1 MLSIGKLG
9 QGQADYYLQ
18 AVGQGIEDYYT
29 GAGEAPGRWLGT
41 AAAELEV
48 DGEVEADA
56 LHAALNGNHP
66 TIGGQLAK
74 PPRGAIRVPG
84 FDLTFSA
91 PKSVSVLF
99 GLGDAEVS
107 REVREAHEA
116 AVDAALGYMERQ
128 AAVGRRG
135 RGGSESVLGNG
146 FLAAAFRHR
155 TSRAGDPQLHTHVL
169 VANMT
174 RGPDGRWTA
183 LDARRLYANAK
194 IGGYLYQ
201 AHLRAELVR
210 RLGVEWTPVRR
221 GQAEIAGIP
230 PRVLRTF
237 SRRRVEVEQQM
248 AERGDRGARAAQIAA
263 LDTRQAKDYGVASE
277 SLVAGWRTRS
287 QQLGYEPQQ
296 LREVLERDEPL
307 PLDPVDVAAVEE
319 YFGGREGLTRQR
331 SSFARREVVQAWCE
345 RLVQG
350 GDVALVE
357 DLADRFLGGDRVV
370 ELATDVRGLTHAD
383 VIRRADGRVVPA
395 TAEERRYST
404 PELLE
409 RERAIIDRALDG
421 QRAGV
426 GMAAPDATA
435 RALARRPELS
445 DEQREMVRRLA
456 SDGDAVAVVVGK
468 AGSGKT
474 FALDVAREAWEQSG
488 YQVTGAAL
496 ARRAA
501 HELQDGSGIQS
512 TSIAALLQDLRSA
525 PEPLLGRSSVL
536 VVDEAGM
543 VGTRQMA
550 ELLDHATAAEAKV
563 VLVGDHHQLPAIDAG
578 GVFRGLVVRTDPIR
592 LVENRR
598 QREAWEGEA
607 LDLLREGRAAEA
619 PTRYG
624 EHGRVVIDDSATEV
638 RGRLVEDWWRASQS
652 GEDAVMLALRREDV
666 ADLNGRGRTVM
677 AAAGRLGDE
686 TVEVAG
692 RTFAVGDHVVCLA
705 NAQRLGVVNGTRGT
719 VTGVQPDGSELRLR
733 TIDGRDVGLPESYLQ
748 ARTAHGGSTL
758 DHGYALTG
766 HKAQGM
772 TTGQAFVLGTED
784 LYREWGYVAMSRGR
798 EANHLY
804 VVAPRSVDRD
814 DYAPAAERR
823 HGFEALTGAMGRSR
837 AQAMASDAAT
847 DQAVAAMPTAELVRQ
862 RDRLQSSHSE
872 RTRLERELDALV
884 AQRRQAESTSAVKSE
899 AERTRGFGR
908 KRAGA
913 GPTAQERAVAAQAA
927 DRARALAQREAHLR
941 AQLAQG
947 PARGPEG
954 FEGRA
959 GLSAIGAELERRQ
972 GGAARTDA
980 VQPPAYLLDELGPVP
995 DRLSQRRAW
1004 SRAARRIEMY
1014 RQDFDVNDADRA
1026 LGAQPR
1032 ELRQRDAWRIARR
1045 DVGAVRE
1052 ELQRNHD
1059 AERSRSRGAERELG

>member
-9 QGQADYYLQ
+9 PGQADYYLQ

-29 GAGEAPGRWLGT
+29 GAGEVPGRWLG
-41 AAAELEV
+41 AAAGELDVFGEV
-48 DGEVEADA
+48 DADA
-56 LHAALNGNHP
+56 LYAALNGNDP
-66 TIGGQLAK
+66 TTGGQLAH

-99 GLGDAEVS
+99 ALGDPDVS
-107 REVREAHEA
+107 RQAREAHEA

-128 AAVGRRG
+128 GAVGRRG

-155 TSRAGDPQLHTHVL
+155 SSRAGDPQLHTHVL

-194 IGGYLYQ
+194 TGGYLYQ

-210 RLGVEWTPVRR
+210 RLGVEWSPVRR

-230 PRVLRTF
+230 PQLLRVF
-237 SRRRVEVEQQM
+237 SRRRAELEQQM
-248 AERGDRGARAAQIAA
+248 AERGDRGSRAAQIAA
-263 LDTRQAKDYGVASE
+263 LDTRQAKDYGVAPA
-277 SLVAGWRTRS
+277 SLVDGWRTRS
-287 QQLGYEPQQ
+287 QQLGYEPRQ
-296 LREVLERDEPL
+296 LREVLERDEPR

-319 YFGGREGLTRQR
+319 HLGGPEGLTRQR

-350 GDVALVE
+350 GDVAVVE
-357 DLADRFLGGDRVV
+357 DLADQFLGGDRVV
-370 ELATDVRGLTHAD
+370 ALATDVRGLTHAD

-409 RERAIIDRALDG
+409 RERAIIDRSLRG
-421 QRAGV
+421 QGAGV
-426 GMAAPDATA
+426 GVATPDATG

-445 DEQREMVRRLA
+445 DEQREMVRRLT

-474 FALDVAREAWEQSG
+474 FALDGAREAWEDSG
-488 YQVTGAAL
+488 YQLFGAAL

-512 TSIAALLQDLRSA
+512 TSIAALLQDLRNA
-525 PEPLLGRSSVL
+525 PEPLLNRSSIL

-543 VGTRQMA
+543 VGTRQLA
-550 ELLDHATAAEAKV
+550 ELLDHAAAAEAKV
-563 VLVGDHHQLPAIDAG
+563 VLVGDHHQLPEIDAG
-578 GVFRGLVVRTDPIR
+578 GVFRGLVLRTEPIH

-598 QREAWEGEA
+598 QREAWEREA
-607 LDLLREGRAAEA
+607 LDLLRHGAAGEA
-619 PTRYG
+619 LTRYR
-624 EHGRVVIDDSATEV
+624 EHGRIVVEDRATDV
-638 RGRLVEDWWRASQS
+638 RTRLVEDWWCASHS

-666 ADLNGRGRTVM
+666 ADLNGRARTVM
-677 AAAGRLGDE
+677 AAAGRLGEDALE
-686 TVEVAG
+686 IAG

-719 VTGVQPDGSELRLR
+719 VTGVEPDGSQLRLR
-733 TIDGRDVGLPESYLQ
+733 TLDGRAVRLPESYLQ

-758 DHGYALTG
+758 DHGYAVTG

-772 TTGQAFVLGTED
+772 TTGRAFVLGTED

-798 EANHLY
+798 VANHLY

-814 DYAPAAERR
+814 EYAPAGERR
-823 HGFEALTGAMGRSR
+823 QGLEALPAAMGRSR

-847 DQAVAAMPTAELVRQ
+847 HHALAALSTAELARQ
-862 RDRLQSSHSE
+862 RDQLQSSHSE
-872 RTRLERELDALV
+872 RTRIERELEAVV
-884 AQRRQAESTSAVKSE
+884 AQRRQAESMSASKSE

-908 KRAGA
+908 KRADA
-913 GPTAQERAVAAQAA
+913 EPTAQERAVAAQAA
-927 DRARALAQREAHLR
+927 DRTQALAQREAQLR
-941 AQLAQG
+941 ARLAQE
-947 PARGPEG
+947 PARAP
-954 FEGRA
+954 EGRA
-959 GLSAIGAELERRQ
+959 RLSAIGAELESRQ
-972 GGAARTDA
+972 GSAARTVA
-980 VQPPAYLLDELGPVP
+980 VQPPAYLLAELGPVP
-995 DRLSQRRAW
+995 ERLSQRRAW
-1004 SRAARRIEMY
+1004 HRAARRIEMY
-1014 RQDFDVNDADRA
+1014 RQDFDVNDPETA

-1045 DVGAVRE
+1045 DVDAVRE
-1052 ELQRNHD
+1052 ELQHNHD
-1059 AERSRSRGAERELG
+1059 AERARSRGPERELG